1 MNYPHLWQLAIGL
14 TLATFLLFG
23 CGSPPS
29 ATSTPQPPP
38 AKSAAVEPVAAM
50 LATAASPLP
59 SRATP
64 GPFDPLFESV
74 PRTVDAVDVQ
84 DETAYLNVGPIL
96 ATLNVSDRRTPRL
109 LGAVKLPV
117 ETIAD
122 IAVSNGYAYVATE
135 SGLRIV
141 DVSNPAHPLE
151 VGAYVPPLITG
162 DRNLQGVTGVEVGQ
176 AAGQIYAYVAA
187 QDAGL
192 RVVNVSNPA
201 RPVEVGAFV
210 PTEGGVGDV
219 VIANNQ
225 AYLVNN
231 EGVQIVDISDPTR
244 PQATSFLPIPYLDYS
259 GVVNAIAIPTDQ
271 AGSPYIYAA
280 AGSCQNWGNDRFCGG
295 MLRVI
300 DVARP
305 TGPQISLPLGFS
317 GVSTKIAV
325 SHQHAYLLT
334 SDGLRVVDVSDPTHP
349 QDKTVLPR
357 TWAKDI
363 TIAGDTLYVAVEIC
377 PGQCG
382 PGGSR
387 DGSLHI
393 FDLSDP
399 AAPAPVSL
407 WQPPGRAAVNPI
419 EEPTVEPDLEML
431 VIQQVASEV
440 CPVNNPGGEPT
451 FADSGTVYS
460 FSCPVAAGHGIGARI
475 TRFPGQ
481 TEAQVAFKQNHDL
494 SQEFHGCPAFEEQY
508 DERTEPNQ
516 LPMRHRNH
524 SWQVD
529 RWLVEASA
537 FDDTG
542 LALVGVLAVSE
553 QIYQAAIAY
562 GLIAGC

>member
-1 MNYPHLWQLAIGL
+1 VHYPPLWQLAIGL
-14 TLATFLLFG
+14 TLAACLLFG

-29 ATSTPQPPP
+29 AIPTPQPPP
-38 AKSAAVEPVAAM
+38 AKSAAVEPVVAM

-96 ATLNVSDRRTPRL
+96 ATLDVSDRRTPRL

-117 ETIAD
+117 ETITG
-122 IAVSNGYAYVATE
+122 IAVSDGYAYVATE

-141 DVSNPAHPLE
+141 DVSNPARPLE
-151 VGAYVPPLITG
+151 VGAYLPPLITG
-162 DRNLQGVTGVEVGQ
+162 DRIPQGITGVEVGQ

-187 QDAGL
+187 QDA
-192 RVVNVSNPA
+192 
-201 RPVEVGAFV
+201 
-210 PTEGGVGDV
+210 
-219 VIANNQ
+219 
-225 AYLVNN
+225 
-231 EGVQIVDISDPTR
+231 
-244 PQATSFLPIPYLDYS
+244 
-259 GVVNAIAIPTDQ
+259 
-271 AGSPYIYAA
+271 
-280 AGSCQNWGNDRFCGG
+280 
-295 MLRVI
+295 
-300 DVARP
+300 
-305 TGPQISLPLGFS
+305 
-317 GVSTKIAV
+317 
-325 SHQHAYLLT
+325 
-334 SDGLRVVDVSDPTHP
+334 GLRVVDVSDPTHP

-393 FDLSDP
+393 FDLSNP
-399 AAPAPVSL
+399 ASPASVSL
-407 WQPPGRAAVNPI
+407 WQPPGQAAVNPI

-451 FADSGTVYS
+451 FDDSGTVYS
-460 FSCPVAAGHGIGARI
+460 FSCSVAAGHGIGARI

-481 TEAQVAFKQNHDL
+481 PEAQAAFNHTPDL
-494 SQEFHGCPAFEEQY
+494 SQEFHGCLAFEEQF

-516 LPMRHRNH
+516 LPMRHSTH

-529 RWLVEASA
+529 RWLIEVSA

-542 LALVGVLAVSE
+542 LALVGVLTVSE
-553 QIYQAAIAY
+553 KIYQAAIAY
-562 GLIAGC
+562 GLIAAC